1 MLGYTNNYEGIPT
14 RLYRSAEEIREQME
28 RVAEMVSEVNE
39 RLNVRSM
46 LMWLITEYADAEP
59 CRWIPELEDT
69 LARAQDAVRELEEL
83 KAALEDLRA
92 ELAEARWAVGV

>member
-1 MLGYTNNYEGIPT
+1 MKLIYKVTL
-14 RLYRSAEEIREQME
+14 RLAMVILPVLLLWATVFYFA
-28 RVAEMVSEVNE
+28 MVSEVNE